1 MRTDT
6 IGRIPTISLSPRQA
20 ELYYLRMLLHHRPG
34 ATSFTDLRTID
45 GITYDSFQDCCNKL
59 GLLDDDSEKDTA
71 MLEATAI
78 RFGPQLRLAF
88 ATILIYCRPADPL
101 AFWERH
107 KLELCRDFMMRDK
120 LSDLN
125 HYLENQA
132 LIHLQ
137 EILDNEGLD
146 LNRDFKLPSAEA
158 VQTTDGLPKVVHEE
172 MQHDCEILKEQVQV
186 GYPKLTQEQ
195 KHVFDTALKSVEE
208 QKGQI
213 LALDASGG
221 TGKTH
226 TINLILAA
234 VRSKKKI
241 AIATALSGIA
251 ATLLT
256 NGRTL
261 HSRCKVPLNINE
273 TSMCSI
279 SPKEAIGVLFQRA
292 DLLIIDEISM
302 GHKHVFEAIDRTMQ
316 DLRKIS
322 SPFGGL
328 TVILAGDWRQIL
340 PVVRHGSR
348 PDIVEATLKA
358 SYLWQF
364 VTKLKLT
371 QNMRAKLREE
381 SSHFAE
387 YLLSIGNGQE
397 EQYEDKGKFF
407 VKVPEDIAVTNEREL
422 LGFVFGG
429 LNENYKNSTWLASRS
444 VICPTNSEVD
454 NINKIIMD
462 VFPGE
467 EKIYRSHDTVEE
479 NEHQYPVEF
488 LNTLCPS
495 GMPPHKLHLKKHSVI
510 MLLRNLDPVNGH
522 CNGTR
527 YVVEHLHDHIIDATI
542 ACGPHSGKRIFI
554 PRIPIIP
561 SDNIFPFN
569 MKRKQFPVRPA
580 FAITANKAQGQTL
593 QQVGIYLKNHF
604 FSHGQL
610 YVAMSRVGSKESLRI
625 LSEARD
631 ENAVFASN
639 VVFKEIL
646 QS

>member
-1 MRTDT
+1 M
-6 IGRIPTISLSPRQA
+6 
-20 ELYYLRMLLHHRPG
+20 
-34 ATSFTDLRTID
+34 
-45 GITYDSFQDCCNKL
+45 
-59 GLLDDDSEKDTA
+59 
-71 MLEATAI
+71 
-78 RFGPQLRLAF
+78 
-88 ATILIYCRPADPL
+88 
-101 AFWERH
+101 
-107 KLELCRDFMMRDK
+107 
-120 LSDLN
+120 
-125 HYLENQA
+125 
-132 LIHLQ
+132 
-137 EILDNEGLD
+137 
-146 LNRDFKLPSAEA
+146 
-158 VQTTDGLPKVVHEE
+158 
-172 MQHDCEILKEQVQV
+172 
-186 GYPKLTQEQ
+186 
-195 KHVFDTALKSVEE
+195 
-208 QKGQI
+208 
-213 LALDASGG
+213 
-221 TGKTH
+221 
-226 TINLILAA
+226 
-234 VRSKKKI
+234 
-241 AIATALSGIA
+241 
-251 ATLLT
+251 
-256 NGRTL
+256 
-261 HSRCKVPLNINE
+261 
-273 TSMCSI
+273 
-279 SPKEAIGVLFQRA
+279 
-292 DLLIIDEISM
+292 
-302 GHKHVFEAIDRTMQ
+302 
-316 DLRKIS
+316 
-322 SPFGGL
+322 
-328 TVILAGDWRQIL
+328 
-340 PVVRHGSR
+340 
-348 PDIVEATLKA
+348 
-358 SYLWQF
+358 
-364 VTKLKLT
+364 
-371 QNMRAKLREE
+371 
-381 SSHFAE
+381 
-387 YLLSIGNGQE
+387 
-397 EQYEDKGKFF
+397 
-407 VKVPEDIAVTNEREL
+407 PEDIAVTNEREL
-422 LGFVFGG
+422 LDFVFGG
-429 LNENYKNSTWLASRS
+429 LNENYKDSTWLASRS

-495 GMPPHKLHLKKHSVI
+495 GMPPHKLHLKKHSVV